1 MHKLLA
7 NNNELATKR
16 GARKLA
22 YRNKILRSAEEIF
35 LEKGFRLTSTDE
47 IASRAGVTKRT
58 LYKYFPSK
66 LALYVGMYDDYLCA
80 LHREISK
87 ISKLTLP
94 SDQLLFRYFDVFFKF
109 TKKNERFMRLFYW
122 VSDAHEFDGN
132 IPDELKNK
140 INEHTRETEKIVED
154 HLKRVFKDGKVINIQ
169 PRLLINVI
177 EAINKG
183 IFIHAN
189 KEQRFRAIVDISPE
203 TLFDLFKII
212 LKGGVIRSS
221 PNLSKD
227 EKYNTNN
234 PKKVPDIVSGG

>member
-1 MHKLLA
+1 MHNFLPES
-7 NNNELATKR
+7 NELTTKR
-16 GARKLA
+16 GTRKLA
-22 YRNKILRSAEEIF
+22 FRNKILRSAEEIF

-87 ISKLTLP
+87 IAKLTLP
-94 SDQLLFRYFDVFFKF
+94 SDQLVFRYFDVFFKF

-122 VSDAHEFDGN
+122 VSDAHEFNGS
-132 IPDELKNK
+132 IPEELRNK
-140 INEHTRETEKIVED
+140 VNAHTNEIEKIVED
-154 HLKRVFKDGKVINIQ
+154 HMKRVFKDGKLIAIQ
-169 PRLLINVI
+169 PRHLINVI
-177 EAINKG
+177 KAINKG

-189 KEQRFRAIVDISPE
+189 KERRFRTVVDISPE

-221 PNLSKD
+221 PNL
-227 EKYNTNN
+227 
-234 PKKVPDIVSGG
+234 PKSIK